1 MVSVFD
7 LTQEAFLDLIHQKDT
22 EQLSYLA
29 QEMQA
34 VDFAEFLEDVG
45 IVESVYVFK
54 VIPNDRMSIIF
65 SYLSLDK
72 QKILMQTF
80 SGGQIENLLAHAQFD
95 DIVDFLNEMPN
106 NIVLRVLKHATY
118 EQRHELNILL
128 SYHPDTAGALLTT
141 EYIELL
147 EDDTVK
153 SALAKVRVQGQSAAS
168 INTCFVVNNTNR
180 LLGTVRLKEIMVSN
194 EDKLIADLMETDVV
208 SVNTKDD
215 QEEVVQAFVRYDL
228 ATIPVVNDQYNL
240 VGIITA
246 DDALDVI
253 KEEATEDILRMASV
267 VPVEG
272 SYLNTSV
279 FNMFKSRIPWLL
291 VLMISASFTGHI
303 ISKNETLLLIL
314 PTLYS
319 FIPMLMDTAGN
330 AGSQASA
337 MVIRGIVVDDL
348 NIKDYFKVLF
358 KEMQS
363 SLLTGFVLFAVNTLR
378 IAIFMPSVAWQMAL
392 VVSFT
397 VYATII
403 LANLVGGSLPLLA
416 LVFKV
421 DPASMSGPVVTTVV
435 DALALIVYFAVAAMY
450 LGI

>member
-106 NIVLRVLKHATY
+106 DIVLRVLKHATY

-194 EDKLIADLMETDVV
+194 EEVLIADLMETDVV

-378 IAIFMPSVAWQMAL
+378 IVIFMPSVAWQMAL

>member
-65 SYLSLDK
+65 SYLSLAK

-194 EDKLIADLMETDVV
+194 EEVLIADLMETDVV

-378 IAIFMPSVAWQMAL
+378 IVIFMPSVAWQMAL

>member
-1 MVSVFD
+1 
-7 LTQEAFLDLIHQKDT
+7 
-22 EQLSYLA
+22 
-29 QEMQA
+29 MQA

-65 SYLSLDK
+65 SYLSLAK

-194 EDKLIADLMETDVV
+194 EEVLIADLMETDVV

>member
-106 NIVLRVLKHATY
+106 DIVLRVLKHATY

-194 EDKLIADLMETDVV
+194 EEVLIADLMETDVV

>member
-65 SYLSLDK
+65 SYLSLAK

-106 NIVLRVLKHATY
+106 DIVLRVLKHATY

-194 EDKLIADLMETDVV
+194 EEVLIADLMETDVV

-378 IAIFMPSVAWQMAL
+378 IVIFMPSVAWQMAL

>member
-194 EDKLIADLMETDVV
+194 EEVLIADLMETDVV